1 MRRGGAPLDWR
12 SIFDAFE
19 SRDDDRIAAVC
30 DRRVRWHTLWPGMDP
45 VFHGRAGVKRWRQ
58 SIDEAL
64 SGLSLDVEEA
74 IELDRNRV
82 FLAYWV
88 RAHGRESGVAAH
100 MLIYDLW
107 TLRRGRLLR
116 RTTHHTR
123 DEALTVAGVAENAG
137 MPAALTARVPS
148 AAAA

>member
-1 MRRGGAPLDWR
+1 MRRGAPDWR
-12 SIFDAFE
+12 PIFDAFE
-19 SRDDDRIAAVC
+19 SRDDERIAAVC
-30 DRRVRWHTLWPGMDP
+30 DRRIRWHTLWPGMDP

-58 SIDEAL
+58 TIDEAL
-64 SGLSLDVEEA
+64 TELTLEVDEA

-82 FLAYWV
+82 LLAYWV

-100 MLIYDLW
+100 MRIYDVW
-107 TLRRGRLLR
+107 TLRRGRLLH

-123 DEALTVAGVAENAG
+123 EDALAAAGISAENVV
-137 MPAALTARVPS
+137 MPAPAVTPRVPR